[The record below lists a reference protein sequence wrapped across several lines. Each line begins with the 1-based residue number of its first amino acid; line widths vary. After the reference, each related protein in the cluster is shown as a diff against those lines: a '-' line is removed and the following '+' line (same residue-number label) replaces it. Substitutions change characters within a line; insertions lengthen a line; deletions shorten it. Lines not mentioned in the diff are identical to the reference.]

1 MGERVQ
7 ISANR
12 KVLMIV
18 INFIANFGESNY
30 YSTCSLSG
38 KSNYYSTF
46 SKDCGKEYVIYLLQ

>member
-30 YSTCSLSG
+30 YRTC
-38 KSNYYSTF
+38 
-46 SKDCGKEYVIYLLQ
+46 SKDCGNAHVI

>member
-1 MGERVQ
+1 MLFLNVIQLLDQVHQVGERVQ

-30 YSTCSLSG
+30 YRTC
-38 KSNYYSTF
+38 
-46 SKDCGKEYVIYLLQ
+46 SKDCGNAHVI